1 MFMAIFPIISGEAI
15 QIILTV
21 KYFLLRDEE
30 HLFNDWFT
38 SILLWIWVIGVK
50 CCGGRLI
57 DRTNIEYQ
65 YSGLWTERMIL
76 VILVQVFLIHRWYC
90 LIASDLDWDK
100 VDRDILLIFSKLF
113 HDTDHTVF
121 DIRCWQTRQTAPS
134 KDDEMM
140 TNHSTVFCLMIKLT
154 NQRPGLLVTTVNNI
168 IIVLQQHLLSRVSGV
183 RMWWITPTWAAFNY
197 TSLNS

>member
-1 MFMAIFPIISGEAI
+1 MRSICSMIGLHQFSCESVWSEWSVVVAVWLIGQHWISIFWS
-15 QIILTV
+15 V
-21 KYFLLRDEE
+21 D
-30 HLFNDWFT
+30 
-38 SILLWIWVIGVK
+38 
-50 CCGGRLI
+50 
-57 DRTNIEYQ
+57 
-65 YSGLWTERMIL
+65 TERMIL

-100 VDRDILLIFSKLF
+100 ADRDILLIFSKLF
-113 HDTDHTVF
+113 HDTYHIVF
-121 DIRCWQTRQTAPS
+121 DIKCWQTRQTAPS

-140 TNHSTVFCLMIKLT
+140 TNHSTVFRLLIKLT

>member
-65 YSGLWTERMIL
+65 YSGLWTERGWYCWYWSRCSWYTDDIVWLRLIWTEIKRTEIFCWYSANCSMIL
-76 VILVQVFLIHRWYC
+76 IILSLILDAGRHDKLLQARMMKWWPITALSSVFWSNWPIRDQVPW
-90 LIASDLDWDK
+90 SPQST
-100 VDRDILLIFSKLF
+100 ILLLFSSSISCPES
-113 HDTDHTVF
+113 V
-121 DIRCWQTRQTAPS
+121 
-134 KDDEMM
+134 
-140 TNHSTVFCLMIKLT
+140 
-154 NQRPGLLVTTVNNI
+154 
-168 IIVLQQHLLSRVSGV
+168 VSGCDGSL
-183 RMWWITPTWAAFNY
+183 RPEQLLITQV
-197 TSLNS
+197 